1 MIQRIQTLYFAA
13 SGLIMGLLAF
23 FVSFFQSET
32 GRKVLVDYPIFL
44 TLFVLSS
51 ILSFIALFMFKKRQL
66 QVVLGRLTIILLF
79 ILIASLFY
87 FWYENFGAD
96 PKALGIGIFLPIV
109 SVVLISLANRGVM
122 QDEMM
127 IRAADRLR

>member
-1 MIQRIQTLYFAA
+1 
-13 SGLIMGLLAF
+13 
-23 FVSFFQSET
+23 
-32 GRKVLVDYPIFL
+32 
-44 TLFVLSS
+44 
-51 ILSFIALFMFKKRQL
+51 MFKKRQL

>member
-1 MIQRIQTLYFAA
+1 
-13 SGLIMGLLAF
+13 MGLLAF

-32 GRKVLVDYPIFL
+32 GRKTLVDYPIFL
-44 TLFVLSS
+44 TLFILSA
-51 ILSFIALFMFKKRQL
+51 ILSFVALFMFKRRQL
-66 QVVLGRLTIILLF
+66 QVVLGRLNIILLF
-79 ILIASLFY
+79 IVIGFLFY
-87 FWYENFGAD
+87 FWYENFGTD

>member
-32 GRKVLVDYPIFL
+32 GRKTLVDYPIFL
-44 TLFVLSS
+44 TLFILSA
-51 ILSFIALFMFKKRQL
+51 ILSFVALFMFKKRQL
-66 QVVLGRLTIILLF
+66 QVVLGRLNIILLF
-79 ILIASLFY
+79 IVIGFLFY
-87 FWYENFGAD
+87 FWYENFGTD

>member
-1 MIQRIQTLYFAA
+1 MIQRIQTLYFGA
-13 SGLIMGLLAF
+13 SGLIMGLLSF

-32 GRKVLVDYPIFL
+32 GRKTLVDYPIFL
-44 TLFVLSS
+44 TLFILSA
-51 ILSFIALFMFKKRQL
+51 ILSFVALFMFKKRQL
-66 QVVLGRLTIILLF
+66 QVVLGRLNIILLF
-79 ILIASLFY
+79 IVIGFLFY
-87 FWYENFGAD
+87 FWYENFGTD